1 MNDPGEWSLCTAMHA
16 LAAGHVSRRE
26 LVEASLARIEH
37 WQPRINA
44 FVRLEA
50 DAARAEATRRDRL
63 PAPVPRPALDG
74 AVLAH
79 KDMFER
85 AGRVATHGSRTSGA
99 TASARTATL
108 LGRLDA
114 AAAIELGTLN
124 MAEFALGPTGHNEA
138 HGDCRNPWHPAHVA
152 GGSSSGSGAA
162 VAARLVHAALGSDSG
177 GSVRL
182 PASANGV
189 LGLKP
194 THGLLSRHGMMPLSP
209 SIDVPGVFARHAR
222 DLARV
227 LDVLAGHDP
236 ADPRSSRRPVPD
248 HEAALAEP
256 ATVLRIGVPD
266 AYFYE
271 ELDADVEAA
280 LDAARGELRRSGL
293 GIAAVVTPG
302 FVPQLAELSRAL
314 VYAEASAVHGVR
326 LARGMQSYAAQT
338 RVRAATG
345 LAIPAPVY
353 VQALQLRGELLRRF
367 VSTCLADCDALLL
380 PTLACTV
387 PTLADTAVGA
397 GEALWRRIA
406 PLVRC
411 TAPFNYLG
419 LPALSVPCG
428 FDRRGLPIGLQL
440 VGRPFAERTLL
451 RLAAAYQSTTDWH
464 LRSPRI

>member
-1 MNDPGEWSLCTAMHA
+1 MQA
-16 LAAGHVSRRE
+16 LAAGRVSRRE
-26 LVEASLARIEH
+26 LVAASLERIGR

-44 FVRLEA
+44 FLRLDA
-50 DAARAEATRRDRL
+50 DAARTEAARRDGL
-63 PAPVPRPALDG
+63 PAADPRPALDG
-74 AVLAH
+74 ALLAH

-85 AGRVATHGSRTSGA
+85 AGRVATCGSRAGHA
-99 TASARTATL
+99 VAASRTATL
-108 LGRLDA
+108 LVRLDA
-114 AAAIELGTLN
+114 AGALELGTLN
-124 MAEFALGPTGHNEA
+124 LAEFALGPTGHNEA
-138 HGDCRNPWHPAHVA
+138 FGDCRNPWNPAHVA

-162 VAARLVHAALGSDSG
+162 VGARLVHAALGSDSG

-209 SIDVPGVFARHAR
+209 SIDVPGLFAREVR
-222 DLARV
+222 DLGRV

-236 ADPRSSRRPVPD
+236 ADPRSSRRPASRYEV
-248 HEAALAEP
+248 ALAEP
-256 ATVLRIGVPD
+256 AEGLRIGVPD
-266 AYFYE
+266 SYFYE
-271 ELDADVEAA
+271 ELDGDVAAA
-280 LDAARGELRRSGL
+280 LDAARGELQRGGL
-293 GIAAVVTPG
+293 DVAAAATPA

-314 VYAEASAVHGVR
+314 VYSEASAVHGVR
-326 LARGMQSYAAQT
+326 LAHGAKGYSAQT

-387 PTLADTAVGA
+387 PSLVDTAVGA

-428 FDRRGLPIGLQL
+428 FDRHGLPIGLQL
-440 VGRPFAERTLL
+440 VGRPFAERRLL
-451 RLAAAYQSTTDWH
+451 RIAQAYQSATDWH
-464 LRSPRI
+464 RRSPVA